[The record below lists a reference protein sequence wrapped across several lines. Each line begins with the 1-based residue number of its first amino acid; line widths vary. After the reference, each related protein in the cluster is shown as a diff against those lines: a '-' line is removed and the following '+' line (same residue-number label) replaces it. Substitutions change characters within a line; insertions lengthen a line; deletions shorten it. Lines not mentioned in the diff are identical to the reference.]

1 MKRFLTLVLAAAMT
15 LSLLAGCGGNNGGN
29 NSGQNSN
36 STDGSQ
42 SDAPDGIKTGGTI
55 IIGQSAEPITLNPNG
70 KTDNS
75 MTIVAQNVFS
85 RLLKTNNNEEIILDL
100 ATGYTVSE
108 DGKAL
113 SSRKR
118 LFT

>member
-1 MKRFLTLVLAAAMT
+1 MKRFLTLTLALAMVLA
-15 LSLLAGCGGNNGGN
+15 LLAGCGGN

-75 MTIVAQNVFS
+75 MTIVVKSLQI
-85 RLLKTNNNEEIILDL
+85 KKE
-100 ATGYTVSE
+100 
-108 DGKAL
+108 
-113 SSRKR
+113 
-118 LFT
+118 